1 MKTAVSSYSFEK
13 MMRQKGETQL
23 TIIKKAKEL
32 GFDAIEFTDLT
43 PPDGLNITEFAE
55 QLRTEAEKN
64 QIEISCYSVS
74 ADLLKGSDENL
85 EEEVKKIKKKVDIAN
100 VLGVKIMRHDATF
113 SFPEAPLGFND
124 ILPRLAEGCRK
135 ITEYAQNFGI
145 KTMVENHGFF
155 CQDSDRL
162 EALVNAVGSKN
173 FGLQVDMGNFL
184 CVDEDPVT
192 AVSRC
197 ARYAFNAH
205 VKDFIRLSG
214 ENDFPGAGF
223 IPTRGGAYIRG
234 TVAGHGIVPIKQCTL
249 ALKKAGYDGFL
260 TLEFEGWEE
269 NEPAL
274 QAGIFKLKQLVN
286 L

>member
-1 MKTAVSSYSFEK
+1 
-13 MMRQKGETQL
+13 
-23 TIIKKAKEL
+23 
-32 GFDAIEFTDLT
+32 
-43 PPDGLNITEFAE
+43 
-55 QLRTEAEKN
+55 
-64 QIEISCYSVS
+64 
-74 ADLLKGSDENL
+74 
-85 EEEVKKIKKKVDIAN
+85 
-100 VLGVKIMRHDATF
+100 
-113 SFPEAPLGFND
+113 
-124 ILPRLAEGCRK
+124 
-135 ITEYAQNFGI
+135 
-145 KTMVENHGFF
+145 
-155 CQDSDRL
+155 
-162 EALVNAVGSKN
+162 
-173 FGLQVDMGNFL
+173 MGNFL

-205 VKDFIRLSG
+205 VKDFIRISG